1 MGFRTN
7 GGIAICQKN
16 DGFDSNGVLDLIRKR
31 EKKRWVLKQ
40 RWNSNLPK
48 KDGFDSN
55 GALDLLGERE
65 KKDGFWMN
73 GGLEF
78 NLKKKMGFRVM
89 VMMRK

>member
-1 MGFRTN
+1 M
-7 GGIAICQKN
+7 
-16 DGFDSNGVLDLIRKR
+16 
-31 EKKRWVLKQ
+31 
-40 RWNSNLPK
+40 PK